1 MRGLPPFFLLRCF
14 VFLLQFILYACPFVI
29 LLAGSKRR
37 AGLNMVSSGEVV
49 PGIPAQRFVGV
60 LQGNDPKVRR
70 RLMEVS
76 ELRLAI
82 SAHHLPPLRPSR
94 GRAVLTCPIRKTPAC
109 FRKSPRTPCLLRFP
123 RNSPRLP
130 TGSLLNCLPRRGVW
144 RWISWQIKD
153 NPVDSSGANVSS
165 IKKMRRSV
173 RQGAA
178 TNRAAR
184 FPLLSTPTAAA
195 EIFELGGILC
205 SRAAIVSKR
214 DILPLRAK
222 KGAISSRSDPSDVY
236 ALSDDY
242 SALLARNTY
251 RARRRFS
258 RSKSFRIHLLDDS
271 GAF

>member
-37 AGLNMVSSGEVV
+37 AGLNMVSSGEYGPRY
-49 PGIPAQRFVGV
+49 PGATFCGSFAGQRPQSAPTVDGGLGIAARNFRAPSPASQAFSG
-60 LQGNDPKVRR
+60 QGCLNLPNPEDPG
-70 RLMEVS
+70 MHSEVS
-76 ELRLAI
+76 ADTLPFAI
-82 SAHHLPPLRPSR
+82 SPE
-94 GRAVLTCPIRKTPAC
+94 
-109 FRKSPRTPCLLRFP
+109 F
-123 RNSPRLP
+123 PRLP